1 MPPISKFFCGEYLS
15 TIKCPFCDYYL
26 TKKNIFFILELP
38 KEIFKDVFSLNNYLN
53 NKITEENN
61 NNTNIWKCNKCKND
75 SNPKRQI
82 QLNKLPEIL
91 IIALKVK
98 NDEKSKNIIIN
109 NPFNDLNIN
118 NNKFSLFGLIE
129 SNNNNNKISPYIS
142 KIKYENEDEWYAVNN
157 SHIESISKEKIKDS
171 FISNNAYIL
180 FYRKE

>member
-1 MPPISKFFCGEYLS
+1 M
-15 TIKCPFCDYYL
+15 
-26 TKKNIFFILELP
+26 
-38 KEIFKDVFSLNNYLN
+38 
-53 NKITEENN
+53 
-61 NNTNIWKCNKCKND
+61 
-75 SNPKRQI
+75 
-82 QLNKLPEIL
+82 NKLPEIL